1 MLQWIF
7 AIYLSRPTCKWLHI
21 SSHFLDWKLS
31 PPSLYVSLPH
41 VLANIVVVSSV
52 LVVPVHLIVVVVVV
66 VVVVGAD
73 FVVVA
78 FSITVS

>member
-1 MLQWIF
+1 M
-7 AIYLSRPTCKWLHI
+7 YHSCPTCL
-21 SSHFLDWKLS
+21 SSHFLYWNLS
-31 PPSLYVSLPH
+31 PSSLYVSLPH
-41 VLANIVVVSSV
+41 VLANIVVVPSV
-52 LVVPVHLIVVVVVV
+52 LVVAVHLVVV